1 MEIIIIEK
9 DTLLYDEFKFKC
21 SIGKN
26 GKTTKK
32 IEGDNKTPKGLY
44 TLGPLY
50 YRKDRLPKLSTK
62 LKKIEIMKNFGW
74 CDDVKSKF
82 YNKPIKINI
91 NVRHEKL
98 YRNDKKYDLL
108 IPIEYNSKRPKKNKG
123 SAIFLHLTSNYKKTQ
138 GCVAI
143 KEKDMLILLNL
154 INKKTKIKI
163 FKIYHQIS

>member
-1 MEIIIIEK
+1 MKIIIIKK

-32 IEGDNKTPKGLY
+32 IEGDNKTPKGLFA
-44 TLGPLY
+44 LGPLY

-62 LKKIEIMKNFGW
+62 LKKIEIMKNLGW
-74 CDDVKSKF
+74 CDDVKSKL
-82 YNKPIKINI
+82 YNKSIKTNS

-98 YRNDKKYDLL
+98 YRNDKKYNLL
-108 IPIEYNSKRPKKNKG
+108 IPIEYNFKRPKKNKG

-163 FKIYHQIS
+163 I

>member
-1 MEIIIIEK
+1 MKIIIIEK

-32 IEGDNKTPKGLY
+32 KEGDNKTPKGLY

-82 YNKPIKINI
+82 YNKPIKTNI

-108 IPIEYNSKRPKKNKG
+108 IPIEYNSKKPKKNKG

-163 FKIYHQIS
+163 I

>member
-1 MEIIIIEK
+1 MQIIIIEK

-21 SIGKN
+21 SVGKN
-26 GKTTKK
+26 GKTSKK

-44 TLGPLY
+44 ALGPLY

-82 YNKPIKINI
+82 YNKPIKTNI

-143 KEKDMLILLNL
+143 KEKDMLILLKL

-163 FKIYHQIS
+163 I

>member
-1 MEIIIIEK
+1 MQIIIIEK

-26 GKTTKK
+26 GKTSKK

-44 TLGPLY
+44 KLGPLY
-50 YRKDRLPKLSTK
+50 YRKNRLPKLSTK

-82 YNKPIKINI
+82 YNKPIKTNI

-98 YRNDKKYDLL
+98 YRDDKKYDLL
-108 IPIEYNSKRPKKNKG
+108 IPIEYNSKKPKKNKG

-163 FKIYHQIS
+163 I

>member
-1 MEIIIIEK
+1 MKIIIIEK

-21 SIGKN
+21 AIGKN

-32 IEGDNKTPKGLY
+32 NEGDNKTPKGIY

-50 YRKDRLPKLSTK
+50 YRKDRLPKISTK

-82 YNKPIKINI
+82 YNKPIKTNI

-123 SAIFLHLTSNYKKTQ
+123 SAIFLHLTSNYKKTK

-143 KEKDMLILLNL
+143 KEKDMSILLNL
-154 INKKTKIKI
+154 IDKQTKIKI
-163 FKIYHQIS
+163 I

>member
-1 MEIIIIEK
+1 MKIIIIEK

-44 TLGPLY
+44 ALGPLY
-50 YRKDRLPKLSTK
+50 YRKDRFPKLSTK

-82 YNKPIKINI
+82 YNKPIKTNI

-108 IPIEYNSKRPKKNKG
+108 IPIEYNSKKPKKNKG

-163 FKIYHQIS
+163 V

>member
-1 MEIIIIEK
+1 MQIIIIEK

-44 TLGPLY
+44 ALGPLY
-50 YRKDRLPKLSTK
+50 YRKNRLPKLSTK

-82 YNKPIKINI
+82 YNKPIKTNI

-108 IPIEYNSKRPKKNKG
+108 IPIEYNTKKPKKNKG

-163 FKIYHQIS
+163 I

>member
-1 MEIIIIEK
+1 MQIIIIEK

-44 TLGPLY
+44 ALGPLY

-82 YNKPIKINI
+82 YNKPIKTNI

-108 IPIEYNSKRPKKNKG
+108 IPIEYNSKKPKKNKG

-163 FKIYHQIS
+163 I

>member
-1 MEIIIIEK
+1 MKIIIIEK

-82 YNKPIKINI
+82 YNKPIQTNI

-108 IPIEYNSKRPKKNKG
+108 IPIEYNSKKPKKNKG

-163 FKIYHQIS
+163 I

>member
-1 MEIIIIEK
+1 MKIIIIEK

-21 SIGKN
+21 AIGKN

-32 IEGDNKTPKGLY
+32 NEGDNKTPKGIY

-50 YRKDRLPKLSTK
+50 YRKDRLPKISTK

-82 YNKPIKINI
+82 YNKPIKTNI
-91 NVRHEKL
+91 NVGHEKL
-98 YRNDKKYDLL
+98 YRNDKKYNLL
-108 IPIEYNSKRPKKNKG
+108 IPIEYNFKKPKKNKG
-123 SAIFLHLTSNYKKTQ
+123 SAIFLHLTSNYQKTQ

-163 FKIYHQIS
+163 V

>member
-44 TLGPLY
+44 ALGPLY
-50 YRKDRLPKLSTK
+50 YRNDRLPKLSTK

-82 YNKPIKINI
+82 YNKPIKTNI

-163 FKIYHQIS
+163 V

>member
-1 MEIIIIEK
+1 MKIITIDK

-32 IEGDNKTPKGLY
+32 NEGDNKTPKGLY

-82 YNKPIKINI
+82 YNKPIKTNI

-163 FKIYHQIS
+163 I

>member
-1 MEIIIIEK
+1 MKIIIIEK

-82 YNKPIKINI
+82 YNKPIKINN

-108 IPIEYNSKRPKKNKG
+108 IPIEYNSKKPKKNKG
-123 SAIFLHLTSNYKKTQ
+123 SAIFLHLTNNYKKTQ

-143 KEKDMLILLNL
+143 KEKDMLILIKL

-163 FKIYHQIS
+163 I

>member
-1 MEIIIIEK
+1 MKIITIEK

-44 TLGPLY
+44 ALGPLY

-82 YNKPIKINI
+82 YNKPIKTNI

-163 FKIYHQIS
+163 I

>member
-1 MEIIIIEK
+1 MQIIIIEK

-26 GKTTKK
+26 GKTSKK

-44 TLGPLY
+44 ALGPLY

-108 IPIEYNSKRPKKNKG
+108 IPIEYNSKKPKKNKG

-163 FKIYHQIS
+163 I

>member
-1 MEIIIIEK
+1 MKIIIIEK

-44 TLGPLY
+44 ALGPLY
-50 YRKDRLPKLSTK
+50 YRKDRHPKISTK

-82 YNKPIKINI
+82 YNKPIKTNI

-108 IPIEYNSKRPKKNKG
+108 IPIEYNSKKTKKNKG

-138 GCVAI
+138 VV
-143 KEKDMLILLNL
+143 LQL
-154 INKKTKIKI
+154 KKRIC
-163 FKIYHQIS
+163 

>member
-1 MEIIIIEK
+1 MQIIIIEK

-26 GKTTKK
+26 GKTSKK

-82 YNKPIKINI
+82 YNKPIKTNI

-163 FKIYHQIS
+163 I

>member
-1 MEIIIIEK
+1 MQIIIIEK

-26 GKTTKK
+26 GKTSKK
-32 IEGDNKTPKGLY
+32 IEGDNKTPKGFY
-44 TLGPLY
+44 ALGPLY

-74 CDDVKSKF
+74 CDDVKSKL
-82 YNKPIKINI
+82 YNKPIKTNI

-108 IPIEYNSKRPKKNKG
+108 IPIEYNSKKTKKNKG

-163 FKIYHQIS
+163 I

>member
-1 MEIIIIEK
+1 MKIIIIEK

-82 YNKPIKINI
+82 YNKPIKTNI

-108 IPIEYNSKRPKKNKG
+108 IPIEYNFKKPKKNKG
-123 SAIFLHLTSNYKKTQ
+123 SAIFLHLTSNYQKTQ

-163 FKIYHQIS
+163 V

>member
-1 MEIIIIEK
+1 MQIIIIEK

-26 GKTTKK
+26 GKTSKK

-44 TLGPLY
+44 ALGPLY
-50 YRKDRLPKLSTK
+50 YRKDRLSKLSTK
-62 LKKIEIMKNFGW
+62 LKKIEILKNFGW

-82 YNKPIKINI
+82 YNKPIKTNI

-108 IPIEYNSKRPKKNKG
+108 IPIEYNSKKPKKNKG

-163 FKIYHQIS
+163 I

>member
-1 MEIIIIEK
+1 
-9 DTLLYDEFKFKC
+9 
-21 SIGKN
+21 
-26 GKTTKK
+26 
-32 IEGDNKTPKGLY
+32 
-44 TLGPLY
+44 
-50 YRKDRLPKLSTK
+50 
-62 LKKIEIMKNFGW
+62 MKNFGW
-74 CDDVKSKF
+74 CDDEKSKF
-82 YNKPIKINI
+82 YNKPIKTNI

-108 IPIEYNSKRPKKNKG
+108 IPIEYNSKKTKKNKG

-163 FKIYHQIS
+163 I

>member
-1 MEIIIIEK
+1 MQIIIIEK

-26 GKTTKK
+26 GKTSKK

-44 TLGPLY
+44 ALGPLY

-62 LKKIEIMKNFGW
+62 LKKIEIIKNFGW

-82 YNKPIKINI
+82 YNKPIKTNI

-108 IPIEYNSKRPKKNKG
+108 IPIEYNSKKPKKNKG

-143 KEKDMLILLNL
+143 KEKDMLILLKL

-163 FKIYHQIS
+163 I

>member
-1 MEIIIIEK
+1 MKIIIIKK

-26 GKTTKK
+26 GKTTRK
-32 IEGDNKTPKGLY
+32 IEGDNKTPQGLY
-44 TLGPLY
+44 KLGPLY
-50 YRKDRLPKLSTK
+50 YRKDRVPKLSTK

-82 YNKPIKINI
+82 YNKPIKTNI

-108 IPIEYNSKRPKKNKG
+108 IPIEYNYKKPKKNKG
-123 SAIFLHLTSNYKKTQ
+123 SAIFLHLTNNYKKTQ
-138 GCVAI
+138 GCVVI

-163 FKIYHQIS
+163 I